1 MKTLESS
8 DDYSTRPTSPPCPGR
23 TVHFSDAFHLKF
35 GVRDGIRDANNDGYT
50 LVAPVCRWPGPAT
63 RTAASYATSA
73 PM

>member
-1 MKTLESS
+1 M
-8 DDYSTRPTSPPCPGR
+8 
-23 TVHFSDAFHLKF
+23 HFSDAFHLKF